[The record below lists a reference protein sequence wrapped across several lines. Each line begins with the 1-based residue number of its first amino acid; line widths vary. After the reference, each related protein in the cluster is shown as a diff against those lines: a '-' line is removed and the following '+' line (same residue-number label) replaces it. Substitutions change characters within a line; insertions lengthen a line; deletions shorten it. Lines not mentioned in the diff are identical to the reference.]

1 MIVSILI
8 LAAVTLERLA
18 ELILARHNTAQLLAR
33 GAVEHAAGHYP
44 MIVLLHAFWLAG
56 LWLLAWNRQV
66 EWGWLGLFALLQ
78 LLRAWTLITLG
89 GRWTTRII
97 VLPGEVLVR
106 RGPYRFFSHPNYLV
120 VVGEI
125 AILPL
130 AFGLTWF
137 AAVFTLLN
145 AGVLWVRISAENA
158 ALARLTDAPRRA

>member
-8 LAAVTLERLA
+8 LAAVSLERLA
-18 ELILARHNTAQLLAR
+18 ELVLARHNTAKLLER
-33 GAVEHAAGHYP
+33 GAHEHAAGHYP
-44 MIVLLHAFWLAG
+44 MIVLLHGSWLAG

-78 LLRAWTLITLG
+78 TLRAWVLLTLK

-97 VLPGEVLVR
+97 IMPGESLVR
-106 RGPYRFFSHPNYLV
+106 RGPYRFLSHPNYLV

-125 AILPL
+125 AVLPL
-130 AFGLTWF
+130 AFGLNWF

-145 AGVLWVRISAENA
+145 AAVLWVRIAAENT
-158 ALARLTDAPRRA
+158 ALAGLTDARRRA